1 MEQQLAGRDVKDDR
15 GAGGEAR
22 RSAFSWSRYRS
33 GCVHL
38 QFLVI
43 LLTLSS
49 KSDLAKRF
57 FMGSRWPRWSHHLA
71 VGQSPHAT
79 PQPRAQELRKRPP
92 GTAPTSLP
100 GNFASAQDQTP
111 RPRDM

>member
-1 MEQQLAGRDVKDDR
+1 MPRQPGTEHSSRQVIDVPTGQSLRAREVVHLIAKDAVASRSHQMQQQFAGRDVKDDR
-15 GAGGEAR
+15 GTGGETR

-57 FMGSRWPRWSHHLA
+57 FMGSRCPRWSHHLA
-71 VGQSPHAT
+71 VG
-79 PQPRAQELRKRPP
+79 
-92 GTAPTSLP
+92 
-100 GNFASAQDQTP
+100 
-111 RPRDM
+111 